1 MENMGWEI
9 LHDSETKYA
18 VFFCNVDNKT
28 IGSAFS
34 TGYGFSKK
42 GYYDWFSKRG
52 EDPRMMELNAFEKE
66 IEILKMLGEEPE
78 ITAII
83 KLSNGKTRL
92 VKTTLDSFEHKVS
105 FPYSEDYVE
114 DDYDYHEEAEEYIND
129 QIKNHNFCGQWGWSG
144 LMWCITSIN
153 TSKGR
158 QTVDEALQFPET
170 IPNSEELLKSCIG
183 LSQS

>member
-1 MENMGWEI
+1 MGWEI
-9 LHDSETKYA
+9 LYDSEIKYA
-18 VFFCNVDNKT
+18 VFFCNTDNKT
-28 IGSAFS
+28 VGSPFS
-34 TGYGFSKK
+34 TGDGFSKQ

-66 IEILKMLGEEPE
+66 IEILKMMGEEPE
-78 ITAII
+78 IKAII
-83 KLSNGKTRL
+83 PLSQGKTRL
-92 VKTTLDSFEHKVS
+92 VSASIDSFNHKVS
-105 FPYSEDYVE
+105 FPYSEDYSE
-114 DDYDYHEEAEEYIND
+114 DDYDYHEEAEEYINE
-129 QIKNHNFCGQWGWSG
+129 QIKNHNFCGKWVWNG

-170 IPNSEELLKSCIG
+170 VPKSEDLLESCIG